1 MSLIKILDLY
11 YLEENNM
18 ENKVASL
25 SRLDLKRLMSERGF
39 DEVIYGEAL
48 AEYDMRG
55 DRRVR
60 CHVDIFNRSYELNIE
75 STNLNRKVSG
85 YVNIFD
91 DEQFYENLSCVE
103 NVFEEIK
110 DPKYISA

>member
-1 MSLIKILDLY
+1 MN
-11 YLEENNM
+11 ENELMKNQ
-18 ENKVASL
+18 ETSL

-39 DEVIYGEAL
+39 DEVIYKEAF

-60 CHVDIFNRSYELNIE
+60 CIINLNKSSYELNIN
-75 STNLNRKVSG
+75 SKHLHRRVSG

>member
-1 MSLIKILDLY
+1 MKNQ
-11 YLEENNM
+11 E
-18 ENKVASL
+18 ASL

-60 CHVDIFNRSYELNIE
+60 CLVNLNKGSYELNID
-75 STNLNRKVSG
+75 SKHLHRKVSD

-91 DEQFYENLSCVE
+91 DEQFYENLSRVE